1 MPEQLLEAVTGS
13 KLKPHIFVDYLKSK
27 YTDIYGL

>member
-1 MPEQLLEAVTGS
+1 MPGQLLEAVTGS
-13 KLKPHIFVDYLKSK
+13 KLKPHIFVDYLKAK